1 MIYNKNM
8 TYKRLKSSNLEIL
21 NSIYVKV
28 FKKFL
33 FHSSYIFLCGSS
45 VKQKDSFRRLI
56 NLNLP
61 KHYNDIKIIY
71 PENIFKNYMRNN
83 KNKDMLELETVL
95 ASNADAICIIHES
108 SGSFAELG
116 AFTYDNKSKYFDRI
130 IVLTEKQF
138 SRKQT
143 FLNQGPIKRVKN
155 KYRKHQLVYT
165 EEDKKDLSD
174 NFLNNLHSLICDVK
188 KSNRPSKQYC
198 IRITNL
204 VGLAYFILIYL
215 YIKNNEDINK
225 LKIDLNSFYKNN
237 KEISKYYN
245 NKNVNDKIYHAAIH
259 FLSEQEKLVKLE
271 NNNIEINKKGIREIE
286 RLINVTKEKVK
297 NIQDNIENIKLAYLE
312 RKLYN

>member
-1 MIYNKNM
+1 M

-33 FHSSYIFLCGSS
+33 FHSSYVFLCGSS
-45 VKQKDSFRRLI
+45 VTQKDSFRRLI

-61 KHYNDIKIIY
+61 KYYNDIKIIY
-71 PENIFKNYMRNN
+71 PENIFKNYLRDN
-83 KNKDMLELETVL
+83 KKKDMLELETVL

-108 SGSFAELG
+108 SGSFVELG

-130 IVLTEKQF
+130 IILTEKQF

-155 KYRKHQLVYT
+155 KYKEHQLVYT
-165 EEDKKDLSD
+165 EEDKKEPSN
-174 NFLNNLHSLICDVK
+174 NFLNNLYSLICKVK

-204 VGLAYFILIYL
+204 VGLAYFILILL
-215 YIKNNEDINK
+215 YIKNEKININV
-225 LKIDLNSFYKNN
+225 LKKDLNKFFKNN
-237 KEISKYYN
+237 KEIANYYGC
-245 NKNVNDKIYHAAIH
+245 KNVNDKIYHAAIH
-259 FLSEQEKLVKLE
+259 FLIEQENFIKE
-271 NNNIEINKKGIREIE
+271 NDGNICIKRNGIKEIE
-286 RLINVTKEKVK
+286 RLIEVTKGKVK
-297 NIQDNIENIKLAYLE
+297 NIQNNIDYIKLANYE
-312 RKLYN
+312 QKLYN

>member
-1 MIYNKNM
+1 M

-61 KHYNDIKIIY
+61 KQYNDIKIIY
-71 PENIFKNYMRNN
+71 PENIFKNYLRDN

-116 AFTYDNKSKYFDRI
+116 AFTYDKKSKYFDRI
-130 IVLTEKQF
+130 IILTEKQF

-155 KYRKHQLVYT
+155 KYKKHQLVYT
-165 EEDKKDLSD
+165 EEDKKEPS
-174 NFLNNLHSLICDVK
+174 NYFLNNLYSLICEVK

-204 VGLAYFILIYL
+204 VGLAYFILILL
-215 YIKNNEDINK
+215 YIKNEEININV
-225 LKIDLNSFYKNN
+225 LKKDLNKFFKNN
-237 KEISKYYN
+237 KEIANYYGY
-245 NKNVNDKIYHAAIH
+245 KNVNDKIYHAAIH
-259 FLSEQEKLVKLE
+259 FLIEQENFINE
-271 NNNIEINKKGIREIE
+271 NDGNICIKRNGIKEIE
-286 RLINVTKEKVK
+286 RLIKITKGKVK
-297 NIQDNIENIKLAYLE
+297 SIQNNIDYIKLANLE
-312 RKLYN
+312 QKLYN